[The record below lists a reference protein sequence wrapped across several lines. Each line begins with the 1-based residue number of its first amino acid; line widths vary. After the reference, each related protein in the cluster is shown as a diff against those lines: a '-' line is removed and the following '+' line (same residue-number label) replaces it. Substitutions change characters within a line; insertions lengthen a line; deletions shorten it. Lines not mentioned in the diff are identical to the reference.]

1 MKQILFSFLF
11 LCLGLSSCFSQ
22 QAQDS
27 LYFYQNKVLYPKNAT
42 DVFQSYKF
50 FNERLKKAELKS
62 DIPSQLNSMYYLSS
76 INYKLGAY
84 DESEQISVKAIGVLN
99 KHSTIPNRIHYQ
111 KSFYNLLGMLYYE
124 QQNKKKSLSL
134 YNKVLELS
142 VNAKDSA
149 IVYNNIS
156 NTYKKHNDFNE
167 AKQALSKAYD
177 LTKRIDDTLTI
188 ALVMDNLGF
197 INSKLS
203 NADEGL
209 RLMKQAIKMRSFVKD
224 TVSKYK
230 SYTHLAQ
237 YYFNT
242 GNSSL
247 AKENALKAFEIAE
260 KIKSAS
266 YRQDA
271 LGLLITLSEDPYVTQ
286 YKKVNDS
293 INKAEKETKNKFAL
307 LKYDYSNFEKK
318 LLLSQLQEQKQ
329 KSKTV
334 IASLVAIG
342 VVLLSLILYVFLKAK
357 HNKDKLLQ
365 VVETESR
372 ISNQVHD
379 EIANEVFQVMI
390 KFDNQEENSQKSKLI
405 KELNNL
411 YYKARDISKQHSVI
425 DVKNS
430 FEDSLIELMNSY
442 NDTDTNVIIKGVK
455 DIVWKGYSEINK
467 ITVYKVLQELLIN
480 MKKHSKASLVVVS
493 FLETK
498 GKLEIKYSDNGVGCT
513 IKKGNGLEN
522 TENRIQAINGT
533 ITFESKENK
542 GFKAIINIS

>member
-1 MKQILFSFLF
+1 
-11 LCLGLSSCFSQ
+11 
-22 QAQDS
+22 
-27 LYFYQNKVLYPKNAT
+27 
-42 DVFQSYKF
+42 
-50 FNERLKKAELKS
+50 
-62 DIPSQLNSMYYLSS
+62 MYYLSS

-99 KHSTIPNRIHYQ
+99 RHSTIPNRIHYQ

-167 AKQALSKAYD
+167 AKQSLSKAYD

-203 NADEGL
+203 NTDEGL
-209 RLMKQAIKMRSFVKD
+209 RLMKQALKMRSFVKD

>member
-50 FNERLKKAELKS
+50 FNERLKKAGLKS

-99 KHSTIPNRIHYQ
+99 RHSTIPNRIHYQ

-167 AKQALSKAYD
+167 AKQSLSKAYD

-203 NADEGL
+203 NTDEGL
-209 RLMKQAIKMRSFVKD
+209 RLMKQALKMRSFVKD

>member
-62 DIPSQLNSMYYLSS
+62 NIPSQLNSMYYLSS
-76 INYKLGAY
+76 INYKLGDY

-167 AKQALSKAYD
+167 AKQVLSKAYD

-203 NADEGL
+203 NTDDGL
-209 RLMKQAIKMRSFVKD
+209 RLMKQALKMRSFVKD

-342 VVLLSLILYVFLKAK
+342 VVLLSLILYVFLKTK

-405 KELNNL
+405 KELNSL

-480 MKKHSKASLVVVS
+480 MKKHSKASLVVIS